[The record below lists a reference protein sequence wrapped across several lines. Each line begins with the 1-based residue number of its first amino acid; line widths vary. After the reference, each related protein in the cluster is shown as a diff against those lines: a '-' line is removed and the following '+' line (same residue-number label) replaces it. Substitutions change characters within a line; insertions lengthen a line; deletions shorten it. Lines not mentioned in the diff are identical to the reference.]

1 MTGGATFAL
10 YAASETPPARIQ
22 ELRRQFEAVLQS
34 GKFMDFTRRYDL
46 YLTGQ
51 TPAEVMKEISE
62 DVKAIKALRQK
73 ITDNE

>member
-1 MTGGATFAL
+1 
-10 YAASETPPARIQ
+10 
-22 ELRRQFEAVLQS
+22 
-34 GKFMDFTRRYDL
+34 MDFTRRYDL